1 MKDMKFSTL
10 NRNINTKR
18 KSEFEKT
25 NRIRLDLFSFAKNEI
40 NEQNKQTSS
49 CFSFANKLDKE
60 KNENSEKEL
69 KKEENKLIIK
79 AISLNSKKT
88 TNDSSSNMSDSEE
101 NEEESS
107 EISCEEEAEL

>member
-1 MKDMKFSTL
+1 MKNMKFSPQ
-10 NRNINTKR
+10 NRNINIKR

-88 TNDSSSNMSDSEE
+88 TNDSSSNMNDSED
-101 NEEESS
+101 EEESS
-107 EISCEEEAEL
+107 EISCEEEVEL

>member
-1 MKDMKFSTL
+1 MKKMKFSPQ
-10 NRNINTKR
+10 NRNINIKR

-88 TNDSSSNMSDSEE
+88 TNDSSSNMNDSED
-101 NEEESS
+101 EEESS
-107 EISCEEEAEL
+107 EISCEEEVEL

>member
-1 MKDMKFSTL
+1 MKNMKYSPQ
-10 NRNINTKR
+10 NRNINIKR
-18 KSEFEKT
+18 KSEFQKT

-101 NEEESS
+101 EESS
-107 EISCEEEAEL
+107 EISCEEEVEL